1 MPRNALGRGLGAL
14 IREPEPAQPVP
25 AIEQP
30 AATSISSG
38 PAAAAAAPAREAMH
52 GPQEIDIDLVEPSPY
67 QPRTRFREEALEELS
82 RSIRASGI
90 IQPIVVRPVGN
101 RYQLIAGE
109 RRWRAAQR
117 AGLRRVAAIVRQ
129 VADELALE
137 MTLVENIQ
145 REDLNA
151 MEAARA
157 FDRLMDKFQ
166 MTQEAVAERTG
177 KDRATVANAIRLLKL
192 EPTIQD
198 WIEEGK
204 LSAGHGRALL
214 AVLDPQLRMR
224 FAQRAGLRRV
234 AAIVRQVTDELALEM
249 TLVENIQREDLNAM
263 EAARAFDRL
272 MDEFQMTQEAV
283 AERTGKDRA
292 TVANAIRLLK
302 LEPTIQDWIEE
313 GKLSAGHGRALLAVL
328 DPQLRMRFA
337 QRASRGGLT
346 VRQIE
351 RLASRRARG
360 HKEKAEAQVDPNVRE
375 ALDELQRHLGTKI
388 FLRERTKIRPGQ
400 LVLEFYDDHQLMGLY
415 DRLMK

>member
-14 IREPEPAQPVP
+14 IREPEPAQP
-25 AIEQP
+25 ASQTQQP
-30 AATSISSG
+30 NPVATSSNS
-38 PAAAAAAPAREAMH
+38 AAAAAPARELAH
-52 GPQEIDIDLVEPSPY
+52 GPQEIDIDLIEPSPY
-67 QPRTRFREEALEELS
+67 QPRTRFREEALDELA
-82 RSIRASGI
+82 RSIQASGI
-90 IQPIVVRPVGN
+90 IQPIVVRPIGN

-157 FDRLMDKFQ
+157 FERLMAEFE

-177 KDRATVANAIRLLKL
+177 KDRTTVANAIRLLKL

-204 LSAGHGRALL
+204 LTAGHGRALL
-214 AVLDPQLRMR
+214 AVPDPQLRMR
-224 FAQRAGLRRV
+224 Y
-234 AAIVRQVTDELALEM
+234 
-249 TLVENIQREDLNAM
+249 
-263 EAARAFDRL
+263 
-272 MDEFQMTQEAV
+272 
-283 AERTGKDRA
+283 
-292 TVANAIRLLK
+292 
-302 LEPTIQDWIEE
+302 
-313 GKLSAGHGRALLAVL
+313 
-328 DPQLRMRFA
+328 A
-337 QRASRGGLT
+337 QRASRGGFT

-360 HKEKAEAQVDPNVRE
+360 NKEKAETHVDPNVRE
-375 ALDELQRHLGTKI
+375 ALEELQRHLGTKI

-400 LVLEFYDDHQLMGLY
+400 LVLEFYDDSQLMGLY